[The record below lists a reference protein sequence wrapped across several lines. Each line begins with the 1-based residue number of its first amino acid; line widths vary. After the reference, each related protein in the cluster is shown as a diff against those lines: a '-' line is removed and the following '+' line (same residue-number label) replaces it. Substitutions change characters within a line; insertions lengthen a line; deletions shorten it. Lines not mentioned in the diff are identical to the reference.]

1 MVPVLYSRQ
10 VTLNFSTRYGLNS
23 EDWYARTLPADYAA
37 TTFLKNYVGQDPARR
52 GIVLENNGLFYSYN
66 GRVSVY
72 TGLPTVVGWCNHEL
86 QWRGNLDELDI
97 WKPWVDMGKI
107 YETTDQAEAEALLK
121 KYNVKYVFVGQIEN
135 GNKPYYSNI
144 GDYGHYSPEALAK
157 FSKFMK
163 TIYADPLYNVYIYAF
178 E

>member
-72 TGLPTVVGWCNHEL
+72 TGLPTVVGWANHEL

-144 GDYGHYSPEALAK
+144 GDYAHYSPEALAK